1 MKKLMKRSL
10 IARLLATV
18 AVTGLIA
25 LYLLNVISTGAFVPL
40 IVIVFLLFWS
50 FGVKRES
57 HKPPNGFVVTGC
69 QYENEKTDMR
79 YGSRVYRNASG
90 VVWVKTP

>member
-1 MKKLMKRSL
+1 MIHKEQIMKKLMKRSL
-10 IARLLATV
+10 TARLLATV

-50 FGVKRES
+50 FGVKRKS
-57 HKPPNGFVVTGC
+57 
-69 QYENEKTDMR
+69 
-79 YGSRVYRNASG
+79 
-90 VVWVKTP
+90 

>member
-1 MKKLMKRSL
+1 MIHKEQIMKKLMKRSL
-10 IARLLATV
+10 TARLLATA

-50 FGVKRES
+50 FGVKR
-57 HKPPNGFVVTGC
+57 KP
-69 QYENEKTDMR
+69 
-79 YGSRVYRNASG
+79 
-90 VVWVKTP
+90 

>member
-10 IARLLATV
+10 IARLLAT
-18 AVTGLIA
+18 AAETGLIA
-25 LYLLNVISTGAFVPL
+25 LYLLNVISTGTFVPL
-40 IVIVFLLFWS
+40 IVIVSLLFWS
-50 FGVKRES
+50 FGVKRK

>member
-10 IARLLATV
+10 TARLLATV

-25 LYLLNVISTGAFVPL
+25 LYLLNVINTGAFVPL

-50 FGVKRES
+50 FGVKRKS
-57 HKPPNGFVVTGC
+57 
-69 QYENEKTDMR
+69 
-79 YGSRVYRNASG
+79 
-90 VVWVKTP
+90 

>member
-25 LYLLNVISTGAFVPL
+25 LYLLNVISTGTFVPL

-50 FGVKRES
+50 FGVKRKS
-57 HKPPNGFVVTGC
+57 
-69 QYENEKTDMR
+69 
-79 YGSRVYRNASG
+79 
-90 VVWVKTP
+90 

>member
-1 MKKLMKRSL
+1 MTHLHKEQIMKKLMKRSL

-50 FGVKRES
+50 FGVKRKS
-57 HKPPNGFVVTGC
+57 
-69 QYENEKTDMR
+69 
-79 YGSRVYRNASG
+79 
-90 VVWVKTP
+90 

>member
-1 MKKLMKRSL
+1 VIHKEQIMKKLMKRSL

-50 FGVKRES
+50 FGVKRKS
-57 HKPPNGFVVTGC
+57 
-69 QYENEKTDMR
+69 
-79 YGSRVYRNASG
+79 
-90 VVWVKTP
+90 

>member
-10 IARLLATV
+10 IAKLLATV

-40 IVIVFLLFWS
+40 MVIVFLLFWS
-50 FGVKRES
+50 PGVKR
-57 HKPPNGFVVTGC
+57 KP
-69 QYENEKTDMR
+69 
-79 YGSRVYRNASG
+79 
-90 VVWVKTP
+90 

>member
-1 MKKLMKRSL
+1 MIHKEQIMKKLMKRSL

-25 LYLLNVISTGAFVPL
+25 LYLLNVISTGTFVPL

-50 FGVKRES
+50 FGVKR
-57 HKPPNGFVVTGC
+57 KP
-69 QYENEKTDMR
+69 
-79 YGSRVYRNASG
+79 
-90 VVWVKTP
+90 